1 MRKRAN
7 GEGSMRKRSNGSWEA
22 RVTVGV
28 NPVTGKLISKS
39 VYGKTQKEGRE
50 KMANMIKA
58 FFEMSG
64 WHVQFNIVSS
74 EVLHEAQEKPEDYK
88 DLVVRVAGYSALFND
103 LERKTQD
110 DIIARTEHT
119 L

>member
-1 MRKRAN
+1 
-7 GEGSMRKRSNGSWEA
+7 
-22 RVTVGV
+22 
-28 NPVTGKLISKS
+28 
-39 VYGKTQKEGRE
+39 
-50 KMANMIKA
+50 MANMIKA

-74 EVLHEAQEKPEDYK
+74 EVLHEAQEKPEEYK